1 MWGICKFIDKH
12 FCHIYNKVFVLDA
25 ELYDQSMNYHNTP
38 NQEVVVNVS
47 TMEYEDNPE
56 ETSIPQ
62 AEEIITKEEGV
73 SEQKV
78 EQTQEKP
85 VVVSSEPEPKKG
97 WWWGTEMAI
106 T

>member
-1 MWGICKFIDKH
+1 
-12 FCHIYNKVFVLDA
+12 
-25 ELYDQSMNYHNTP
+25 MNYHNTP

-97 WWWGTEMAI
+97 W
-106 T
+106 